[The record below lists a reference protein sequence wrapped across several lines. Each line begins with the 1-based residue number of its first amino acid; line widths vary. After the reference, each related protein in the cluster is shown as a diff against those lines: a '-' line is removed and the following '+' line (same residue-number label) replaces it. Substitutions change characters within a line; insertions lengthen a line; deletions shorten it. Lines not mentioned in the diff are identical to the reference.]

1 MSFDSLEAQI
11 PIHPPEAEE
20 YSQRALELSRIA
32 ARTCEG
38 SFDLAYGPDPRHVVD
53 VYRPPRGNAHAA
65 LPVLFFLHGGGW
77 TNGYKEWMGL
87 LAPAVTAFPAVFVS
101 VSCRL
106 APAHRYPRPL
116 DDCIRALAWVRAHI
130 AEHGGD
136 PDRIFVGGHSSGGH
150 LTSLAAL
157 RTDKL
162 RAQGIP
168 PSVIQACFPVS
179 ARFDMVFGNPPPGT
193 TEHRH
198 QSMLFEPGEDATLAS
213 PLHLVEG
220 CRVPFLLT
228 YGSHDLPALIDNNG
242 RMRAALGAAGAPVSE
257 LVLRDHDHFD
267 TALEIRHAESPW
279 TVSVRRWMSG
289 DLPALP

>member
-20 YSQRALELSRIA
+20 YSRRALELSRIA
-32 ARTCEG
+32 ARACDG
-38 SFDLAYGPDPRHVVD
+38 RFDLAYGPDPRQVVD
-53 VYRPPRGNAHAA
+53 VYRPRREGRAPW
-65 LPVLFFLHGGGW
+65 PVLFFLHGGGW

-87 LAPAVTAFPAVFVS
+87 LAPAVTSFPAVFVS

-116 DDCIRALAWVRAHI
+116 DDCIRALAWVRSNI
-130 AEHGGD
+130 AGHGGD

-150 LTSLAAL
+150 LTSLSAL

-162 RAQGIP
+162 HAHGVP
-168 PSVIQACFPVS
+168 ASVIQACFPVS
-179 ARFDMVFGNPPPGT
+179 ARFDLVFGTPPPGT
-193 TEHRH
+193 TERRH

-213 PLHLVEG
+213 PLHLVNG

-228 YGSHDLPALIDNNG
+228 YGSRDLPALIDNNR
-242 RMRAALGAAGAPVSE
+242 RMHAALLAAGAPVRE

-279 TVSVRRWMSG
+279 TVTVRRWMSG
-289 DLPALP
+289 DRPPVQ